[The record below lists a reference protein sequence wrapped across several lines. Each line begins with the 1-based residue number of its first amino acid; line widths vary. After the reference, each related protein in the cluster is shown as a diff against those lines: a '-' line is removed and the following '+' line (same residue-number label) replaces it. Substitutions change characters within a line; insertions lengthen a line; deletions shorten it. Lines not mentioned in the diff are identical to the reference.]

1 MENMILNF
9 LNANFEKYSTAEL
22 ENILVTDFHV
32 SMEEA
37 DALLVEYQ
45 NYDDDGSAPNIKQDI
60 SAAQK
65 HAARRKKNYTAE
77 TRKVQTK
84 SIAAAKNAE
93 VKDKAQVKAALNNR
107 KTATKSKQKN
117 LNDRAK
123 EKAATKRMRVDNR
136 KETEQAVM
144 DAEEE

>member
-45 NYDDDGSAPNIKQDI
+45 NYDGSAPNIKQDI

-84 SIAAAKNAE
+84 SIAAAKNAD

>member
-1 MENMILNF
+1 M
-9 LNANFEKYSTAEL
+9 
-22 ENILVTDFHV
+22 
-32 SMEEA
+32 
-37 DALLVEYQ
+37 
-45 NYDDDGSAPNIKQDI
+45 
-60 SAAQK
+60 
-65 HAARRKKNYTAE
+65 
-77 TRKVQTK
+77 QTK

>member
-45 NYDDDGSAPNIKQDI
+45 NYDGSAPNIKQDI

-65 HAARRKKNYTAE
+65 HAVRRKKNYTAE

-84 SIAAAKNAE
+84 SIAAAKNADT
-93 VKDKAQVKAALNNR
+93 KDKAQVKADLNNR

-117 LNDRAK
+117 LTDRAK
-123 EKAATKRMRVDNR
+123 EKAATKRMRADNR

-144 DAEEE
+144 EYAEA